1 MSRRQFL
8 ALALA
13 AAVGGG
19 AFAGVHATY
28 RFEVVVQRPRLAHL
42 RYPLRLAL
50 LSDLHYGPFIGL
62 GSLSAWVTASNRV
75 EPDAVLLGGDLV
87 DRAAP
92 SALEPLFEQ
101 LARLRA
107 PLGVFAVLG
116 NHDHMRF
123 RRGTG
128 VTNALQLVEALQ
140 QAGVH
145 VLHNEGLALR
155 DDLYLAGIDDFREG
169 QPDLRAALAGRPRS
183 SACVLLS
190 HNPDVLPGV
199 PTDVELTLCGHTH
212 GGQVRLPF
220 IGPLVT
226 SSWHGRRF
234 EMGWVEG
241 PARGYVT
248 RGLGVTA
255 LPLRIAC
262 PAELTVL
269 DLTS

>member
-8 ALALA
+8 ALALVA
-13 AAVGGG
+13 ALGGG
-19 AFAGVHATY
+19 ALTGVGAAY
-28 RFEVVVQRPRLAHL
+28 RFEVVVQHARLAHL
-42 RYPLRLAL
+42 RSPLRLAW
-50 LSDLHYGPFIGL
+50 LSDLHYGPFIGS

-75 EPDAVLLGGDLV
+75 APDVVLLGGDLV

-92 SALEPLFEQ
+92 NALEPLFEQ

-123 RRGTG
+123 RRGAGLADT
-128 VTNALQLVEALQ
+128 LQLVDALQ
-140 QAGVH
+140 QAGVR

-169 QPDLRAALAGRPRS
+169 RPDLRAALAGRPRS

-190 HNPDVLPGV
+190 HNPDVLPLV

-220 IGPLVT
+220 IGPIVT

-234 EMGWVEG
+234 DMGWVAG

-248 RGLGVTA
+248 RGLGVTT

-269 DLTS
+269 DLTA